1 MREFFVAFRSRSDA
15 LRFYEEIS
23 TYRVPAKLINTPS
36 SAGVGCGLSV
46 KLLAKSMGDARRVL
60 ERMRLGSVI
69 GFFRGWSAIKLNSMS
84 SFAGSPFLSVK
95 RCSRTI
101 RECTF
106 HLLKSVVQNGLLQ
119 TFFLRSASS
128 IQTGSPLI
136 SHLSWRFLCVRLL

>member
-46 KLLAKSMGDARRVL
+46 KLLAKSMGDARRGL

-69 GFFRGWSAIKLNSMS
+69 GFFRIA
-84 SFAGSPFLSVK
+84 
-95 RCSRTI
+95 
-101 RECTF
+101 E
-106 HLLKSVVQNGLLQ
+106 NG
-119 TFFLRSASS
+119 AA
-128 IQTGSPLI
+128 
-136 SHLSWRFLCVRLL
+136 VRM